1 MGFKDRLREKRVE
14 ANLTQAALAEKV
26 SVTAR
31 TIQNYELGSRKPTK
45 YEVVKKIAEALNTT
59 PEYLLGNSGMLVLAA
74 QEQGGAKAAREI
86 DELVSEVSGMFAG
99 AVSVKT
105 RWTARCRLSPEPTGL
120 QKKRTRSTRRK
131 STGKNRRKSKSG
143 FWYRLFDI
151 MVIPEGGGA
160 MTPNNYQKSA
170 AISSDA
176 AAQEILSR
184 LQNALGIN
192 VMDDCENL
200 GSLKGMYCIV
210 KRNRFIFLNK
220 DLSPQ
225 MKRIVCAHE
234 IGHDRLHRA
243 LAKKHGLQEF
253 VLYDMATKPEYE
265 ANIVATEILLIPMKS
280 SNTSTT
286 TGTPRSRLRGQCT
299 QTSTW
304 LL

>member
-1 MGFKDRLREKRVE
+1 M
-14 ANLTQAALAEKV
+14 NAEQLSKV
-26 SVTAR
+26 
-31 TIQNYELGSRKPTK
+31 GSDLVRRCGTRDPFQ
-45 YEVVKKIAEALNTT
+45 IA
-59 PEYLLGNSGMLVLAA
+59 
-74 QEQGGAKAAREI
+74 
-86 DELVSEVSGMFAG
+86 
-99 AVSVKT
+99 
-105 RWTARCRLSPEPTGL
+105 
-120 QKKRTRSTRRK
+120 
-131 STGKNRRKSKSG
+131 
-143 FWYRLFDI
+143 
-151 MVIPEGGGA
+151 
-160 MTPNNYQKSA
+160 
-170 AISSDA
+170 
-176 AAQEILSR
+176 
-184 LQNALGIN
+184 NALGIN

-265 ANIVATEILLIPMKS
+265 ANIVAAEILPMKS

>member
-1 MGFKDRLREKRVE
+1 M
-14 ANLTQAALAEKV
+14 NAEQLSKV
-26 SVTAR
+26 
-31 TIQNYELGSRKPTK
+31 GSDLVRRCGTRDPFQ
-45 YEVVKKIAEALNTT
+45 IA
-59 PEYLLGNSGMLVLAA
+59 
-74 QEQGGAKAAREI
+74 
-86 DELVSEVSGMFAG
+86 
-99 AVSVKT
+99 
-105 RWTARCRLSPEPTGL
+105 
-120 QKKRTRSTRRK
+120 
-131 STGKNRRKSKSG
+131 
-143 FWYRLFDI
+143 
-151 MVIPEGGGA
+151 
-160 MTPNNYQKSA
+160 
-170 AISSDA
+170 
-176 AAQEILSR
+176 
-184 LQNALGIN
+184 NALGIN

-220 DLSPQ
+220 ELSPQ

-265 ANIVATEILLIPMKS
+265 ANIVAAEILLIPMKS

>member
-1 MGFKDRLREKRVE
+1 M
-14 ANLTQAALAEKV
+14 
-26 SVTAR
+26 
-31 TIQNYELGSRKPTK
+31 
-45 YEVVKKIAEALNTT
+45 
-59 PEYLLGNSGMLVLAA
+59 
-74 QEQGGAKAAREI
+74 
-86 DELVSEVSGMFAG
+86 
-99 AVSVKT
+99 KT

-131 STGKNRRKSKSG
+131 STGKNSRKSKSG

-151 MVIPEGGGA
+151 MVIPEGRWRDERRTTIKSRQRSRPTLRLRSFPDCKRAG
-160 MTPNNYQKSA
+160 YQCHGRLRKSR
-170 AISSDA
+170 ITQGYVLHRQEKPLHLSQQGFESSNEA
-176 AAQEILSR
+176 
-184 LQNALGIN
+184 
-192 VMDDCENL
+192 DCL
-200 GSLKGMYCIV
+200 
-210 KRNRFIFLNK
+210 
-220 DLSPQ
+220 
-225 MKRIVCAHE
+225 AHE

-265 ANIVATEILLIPMKS
+265 ANIVAAEILLDSDEI

>member
-99 AVSVKT
+99 GS
-105 RWTARCRLSPEPTGL
+105 LSE
-120 QKKRTRSTRRK
+120 
-131 STGKNRRKSKSG
+131 
-143 FWYRLFDI
+143 D
-151 MVIPEGGGA
+151 
-160 MTPNNYQKSA
+160 
-170 AISSDA
+170 
-176 AAQEILSR
+176 
-184 LQNALGIN
+184 ALGIN

-265 ANIVATEILLIPMKS
+265 ANIVAAEILLDSDEILEYIYDYGYTSEQIARAMHTDINLVALKIAHLAETGHKLRRMEYRS
-280 SNTSTT
+280 SF
-286 TGTPRSRLRGQCT
+286 LK
-299 QTSTW
+299 
-304 LL
+304 